1 MEPAKGYF
9 PHIACE
15 TRRRHTHAT
24 SIQEDG
30 MSDRTLSNEDVLL
43 LKRALYGRC
52 SHLGISPEGSA
63 AQFEATQLIEL
74 FRSGIRDEQV
84 LATRPIHMAAEQR
97 KH

>member
-1 MEPAKGYF
+1 
-9 PHIACE
+9 
-15 TRRRHTHAT
+15 
-24 SIQEDG
+24 
-30 MSDRTLSNEDVLL
+30 MSVKTLSNEDVLL

-74 FRSGIRDEQV
+74 FRSGIRDEQA
-84 LATRPIHMAAEQR
+84 LTMRPVHSAAGHR